1 MDIPYNDKKI
11 RNIQSISLRNLFY
24 ETNEHKQDFGRI
36 KPRRS
41 TIFQILDYS
50 EDYSKLLKF
59 NEKFLLTCF
68 FSLHHK
74 SGDLIYVS
82 EISKLNANPNFNSF
96 VLPNNKSNK
105 LDHLVI
111 KVWVKF
117 NEWKLLIQWD
127 CDLNG
132 LSYIED
138 IDTLECPNN
147 TVIIRLEDRYYYKKA
162 GNAGIRRP
170 KTSMSNHKLPSYTFD
185 MIRSINNLDRSIKE
199 LNHSKIQISKQIDS
213 IDRKDDIE
221 SVYNKMFQTQ
231 ITIDDIERRI
241 SKQRLINDELLS
253 EIMKLKIF
261 NNKIDDIKND
271 NLQFVHNFKN
281 EIELIRNQIPTIHQS
296 IQETNQIIKEHFKQF
311 SLVLN
316 ELLPITQ
323 SDMYSLSI
331 ENVELPSNIGKTLKI
346 LYQTNDEDIL
356 RINTGI
362 NYITQMVMMFLNL
375 TKVPVYYHVLFKGN
389 YSTIKDFRDKE
400 YPLFYD
406 PSLTKKKTEFKNGV
420 NEVVLKNELFES
432 GVNLL
437 NKNLLLVC
445 KQLNELY
452 NQDLM
457 DNIPIDCLDN
467 FLWILQYLILFMTA
481 EQTEL

>member
-11 RNIQSISLRNLFY
+11 RNIQCICLRNLFY
-24 ETNEHKQDFGRI
+24 ETNEHPNFGRI

-74 SGDLIYVS
+74 SGELIYVS
-82 EISKLNANPNFNSF
+82 EISKLNSNPNFNSF
-96 VLPNNKSNK
+96 VLPNNKLNK
-105 LDHLVI
+105 LDHLII

-117 NEWKLLIQWD
+117 NDWKLLIRWD
-127 CDLNG
+127 CDLSQ

-138 IDTLECPNN
+138 LEGIEYPNN
-147 TVIIRLEDRYYYKKA
+147 TIIIRLHDRYYYKKTGA
-162 GNAGIRRP
+162 QEIVR
-170 KTSMSNHKLPSYTFD
+170 KSKHSMSNHKLPSYTFD

-199 LNHSKIQISKQIDS
+199 LNHSKRQISQQIDK

-221 SVYNKMFQTQ
+221 SIYNKIFQTQ

-241 SKQRLINDELLS
+241 SKQKLINDELLS
-253 EIMKLKIF
+253 EIMKFKIF

-271 NLQFVHNFKN
+271 NLQFVHNFNN
-281 EIELIRNQIPTIHQS
+281 EIELIKSQIPTIHQS
-296 IQETNQIIKEHFKQF
+296 IQETNHLIKEFFKSF

-316 ELLPITQ
+316 ELLPISQ
-323 SDMYSLSI
+323 SDMYSLRI
-331 ENVELPSNIGKTLKI
+331 EEVEFPPNINKTLNL
-346 LYQTNDEDIL
+346 LYHNDENIL

-362 NYITQMVMMFLNL
+362 NYITQMVMILL
-375 TKVPVYYHVLFKGN
+375 KITKVPVYYHIVFKGN
-389 YSTIKDFRDKE
+389 YSIIKDFKDQE
-400 YPLFYD
+400 FPLFYD
-406 PSLTKKKTEFKNGV
+406 PTLTKKKNEFRNGV
-420 NEVVLKNELFES
+420 NEIVLKNELFET
-432 GVNLL
+432 GLNLL

-445 KQLNELY
+445 KQLNDLY

-467 FLWILQYLILFMTA
+467 FLWILQYLILFLTA
-481 EQTEL
+481 DDVE